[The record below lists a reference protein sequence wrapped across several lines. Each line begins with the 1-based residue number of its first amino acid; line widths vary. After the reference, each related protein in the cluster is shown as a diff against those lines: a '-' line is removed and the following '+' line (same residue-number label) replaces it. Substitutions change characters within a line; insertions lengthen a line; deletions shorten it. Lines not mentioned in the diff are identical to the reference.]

1 MLYRHADIAL
11 VTLDD
16 EAAIDPSREADAH
29 LARVLALDC
38 REVVV
43 KRGERSTL
51 VREANRAPVEIAV
64 EPVPRV
70 VDTTGAG
77 DSFAA
82 AYLWRRLAGASVE
95 DAVALGNRLA
105 GIVIQHPG
113 AIVPRSAMAD
123 LLTAE
128 RARGAR

>member
-1 MLYRHADIAL
+1 MLYAHADIAL

-16 EAAIDPSREADAH
+16 EAAIDPSRDAAAH
-29 LARVLALDC
+29 LDRVLALDC

-51 VREANRAPVEIAV
+51 VREAGRAPVEI
-64 EPVPRV
+64 PVQPVMRV

-82 AYLWRRLAGASVE
+82 AYLWRRLGGAPVE
-95 DAVALGNRLA
+95 EAVALGNRLA

-113 AIVPRSAMAD
+113 AIVPRNAMAD
-123 LLTAE
+123 LLEGE
-128 RARGAR
+128 RVAAAR